1 MTNAEQKFYNAFIK
15 EFEEGEKHKQLL
27 FPQFSIRHNGKRYVA
42 DFFFKPDVVIE
53 IDNKEHWLFK
63 GNRKKDY
70 LRERDLISLGYIVI
84 RFTNDEV
91 EKDPVGCVNE
101 FVRCLSGFEIKYLPK
116 NSIHEKIIK
125 ERDALRKIIEK
136 ANAALKATP
145 YA

>member
-1 MTNAEQKFYNAFIK
+1 MGMKS
-15 EFEEGEKHKQLL
+15 L
-27 FPQFSIRHNGKRYVA
+27 
-42 DFFFKPDVVIE
+42 
-53 IDNKEHWLFK
+53 K

-91 EKDPVGCVNE
+91 EKDPAGCINE
-101 FVRCLSGFEIKYLPK
+101 FVRCLSGFEVKYLPK